1 MDVRAVAGY
10 GLQEILRAVI
20 HRPRHVE
27 FEETRREE
35 EGKLWELMYIVFTY
49 GQGAQVGKEGFVG
62 WLGVEQIDKGACRY
76 IVSGP

>member
-20 HRPRHVE
+20 HWPRHVE

-49 GQGAQVGKEGFVG
+49 GQGA
-62 WLGVEQIDKGACRY
+62 
-76 IVSGP
+76 